1 MEGGRVAETGAV
13 SWVLERQARLR
24 KEHPL
29 STSPQFLPSSLFNSQ
44 VFLRFVFWFVLWI
57 LIPLPPLGWALIG
70 PTLRF

>member
-24 KEHPL
+24 KERPL

-44 VFLRFVFWFVLWI
+44 VFLRFVFLVCFMDFNST
-57 LIPLPPLGWALIG
+57 PTSGLGFDWSD
-70 PTLRF
+70 T